1 MGFLRAT
8 GKSVNS
14 IESLCP
20 PLPPLVGEGWDG
32 GGSGGGIISIGE
44 KRIRSNV
51 FL

>member
-32 GGSGGGIISIGE
+32 GERRGNNKYWGKE
-44 KRIRSNV
+44 NP
-51 FL
+51 